1 MLFRK
6 ARVEDCQLVTDI
18 VQNTKAEIYPYYYP
32 KEVVD
37 FFANLHCYEHVS
49 DDIGCGTVYVL
60 EENGTIVGT
69 GSYKNNHITRV
80 YVLPIYQ
87 GKGYG
92 KYIVE
97 QLELLM
103 CGYEEI
109 YLDAS
114 LPACQFYE
122 HLGYKTHHHD
132 SLKCENGV
140 VLVYDVM
147 TKKIK

>member
-6 ARVEDCQLVTDI
+6 ATIEDCQLVTDI
-18 VQNTKAEIYPYYYP
+18 VQNTKA
-32 KEVVD
+32 
-37 FFANLHCYEHVS
+37 
-49 DDIGCGTVYVL
+49 
-60 EENGTIVGT
+60 
-69 GSYKNNHITRV
+69 
-80 YVLPIYQ
+80 
-87 GKGYG
+87 
-92 KYIVE
+92 
-97 QLELLM
+97 
-103 CGYEEI
+103 EI

-132 SLKCENGV
+132 SWKCENGV

>member
-6 ARVEDCQLVTDI
+6 ATKVECQIVTDI
-18 VQNTKAEIYPYYYP
+18 VQTTKAEIYPYYYP

-37 FFANLHCYEHVS
+37 FFANLHCYEHVM
-49 DDIGCGTVYVL
+49 DDINSGTVYVL
-60 EENGTIVGT
+60 EDDGIIVGT
-69 GSYKNNHITRV
+69 GSYKGNHITRV

-103 CGYEEI
+103 SNYDELS
-109 YLDAS
+109 LDAS

-122 HLGYKTHHHD
+122 HLGYRTQYHD
-132 SLKCENGV
+132 SWKCENGV
-140 VLVYDVM
+140 VLVYDIM
-147 TKKIK
+147 TK

>member
-1 MLFRK
+1 M
-6 ARVEDCQLVTDI
+6 
-18 VQNTKAEIYPYYYP
+18 
-32 KEVVD
+32 
-37 FFANLHCYEHVS
+37 
-49 DDIGCGTVYVL
+49 YVL
-60 EENGTIVGT
+60 EDDGTIVGT
-69 GSYKNNHITRV
+69 GSYKDNHITRV

-103 CGYEEI
+103 CEYEEI

-122 HLGYKTHHHD
+122 HLGYRTHHHD